1 MLTIQKIPEKW
12 KKEKVKKKPV
22 KKALRQVG
30 RPRTFYTKPF
40 PPIPTLIPL
49 ISKFPMLIIPLIH
62 SHTHSLIATLLT
74 HSSCVNLKPILLHNT
89 KIPTNSSSST
99 QPHKHTTRT
108 TRTTHLTLIQ
118 LAKHTVSS
126 ELHKW
131 YKHTF
136 CNVWRRVKH
145 RIRSNEHPDV
155 IISFLGWLLFLN
167 GAQSVTWCAEWEF
180 SFHVFS
186 LSLIFTFFVWYSS
199 PYPATFCHSPLF
211 TQPTIQSG
219 LSSFLERKDHIYIYI
234 FGKSY
239 RLRS

>member
-12 KKEKVKKKPV
+12 KKKKWRKNLWRKRCGKSAAP
-22 KKALRQVG
+22 A
-30 RPRTFYTKPF
+30 PF
-40 PPIPTLIPL
+40 IPNLSHSFHSYQSFPYSLFPSYIPTLIP
-49 ISKFPMLIIPLIH
+49 
-62 SHTHSLIATLLT
+62 
-74 HSSCVNLKPILLHNT
+74 SSTFLLKPILLYNT

-99 QPHKHTTRT
+99 QPHEHTTRT
-108 TRTTHLTLIQ
+108 IHLTLIQ